1 MSKKN
6 KEKQLEIP
14 ERLFIQLYR
23 YFVLDI
29 KSPEQ
34 AQNISKELERKLDR
48 ITEND
53 YYTTDKTSPSKEE
66 AEKAAREKAEKDRK
80 FNESEKEL
88 KKNKNA
94 MHEIIFNKNSI

>member
-53 YYTTDKTSPSKEE
+53 YYTTYKTSKEE
-66 AEKAAREKAEKDRK
+66 AEKARKAYLDMRGIP
-80 FNESEKEL
+80 ES
-88 KKNKNA
+88 
-94 MHEIIFNKNSI
+94 FRW